1 MLFALNVNSGRCFC
15 TCVFL
20 YILKPL
26 LHCTTKLLLYVYII
40 VFALMK
46 ALERVETALK
56 W

>member
-26 LHCTTKLLLYVYII
+26 LHCTTKLLLYVDHRVCIDESI
-40 VFALMK
+40 RESAENALQ
-46 ALERVETALK
+46 
-56 W
+56 